1 MAPLMGDQLTLAG
14 VIDYDGKA
22 TVRVDKLHLS
32 AAIGEIS
39 GSGSLDSTTQRVGG
53 QFHLTLPDLHP
64 AEALLGEPLA
74 GRLEIAATIA
84 GTLAAPTA
92 SLDLRS
98 DGLHLSDL
106 SLDGLTAR
114 LQLALA
120 EKQGQRQWKAEGKGR
135 LTGLA
140 RRDAPLPAALDRDFD
155 WSLRG
160 AFDETDLS
168 LDIAALTLEG
178 TSLKLNGRGRW
189 ARKGRAANRADI
201 AALDRFADLAELP
214 ALAGSLHLEADI
226 SATPAGAASVVL
238 RPARKTSSSAALA
251 DALLGPG

>member
-1 MAPLMGDQLTLAG
+1 MAISTPSSDPCSRIQSDVDIAGQGQTYRLTIQAEARQDGLLPPDMAPLIGDRLTLAA

-22 TVRVDKLHLS
+22 TVTVDKLHLS

-39 GSGSLDSTTQRVGG
+39 GSGSLDSTTQRVDG
-53 QFHLTLPDLHP
+53 QLHLTLPDLHP

-74 GRLEIAATIA
+74 GRLDIAATIA

-106 SLDGLTAR
+106 SLDRFTAQ

-120 EKQGQRQWKAEGKGR
+120 EKQGQRQWKAQGKGR

-140 RRDAPLPAALDRDFD
+140 RSDAPLPAALDRDFD
-155 WSLRG
+155 WSLSG
-160 AFDETDLS
+160 TFDETDLS
-168 LDIAALTLEG
+168 LDIAALDR
-178 TSLKLNGRGRW
+178 RGR
-189 ARKGRAANRADI
+189 
-201 AALDRFADLAELP
+201 LAE
-214 ALAGSLHLEADI
+214 AER
-226 SATPAGAASVVL
+226 AGAMGAARVERPTRARYRGARPL
-238 RPARKTSSSAALA
+238 RRS
-251 DALLGPG
+251 G